1 MSKER
6 ILVTAA
12 LPYANGPVHVGHAIG
27 AYIPADLYT
36 RYHRLKGNDVLYISG
51 TDEHGTPI
59 SVTAE
64 REGISPKDVVDKY
77 HEIIKNSFSKLGINF
92 DNFSR
97 TTREL
102 HYRTSQDFFLEIL
115 KKGFI
120 YKRTVERPYCPN
132 CKRFLPDRFVKG
144 ICPYCGSKD
153 ERGDQCESCGKQL
166 EPHELKSPYCI
177 ICRTTPVQK
186 PTEHWFFRLSE
197 FSERLKKWISE
208 NKHWPDNAR
217 NFSLAWIS
225 EGLQDRAITRD
236 LDWGVPVPV
245 ENSREKVLYV
255 WFDAPIGYISA
266 TKEWAE
272 NRRKPEEW
280 KKYWIEDCKIV
291 HFIGKDNIPFHAII
305 WPAMLMAHSSFNL
318 PWQVSSNEYLT
329 LEGKKM
335 STSRGWVLWLHDFLS
350 EFEPD
355 LLRYYLIRINPERH
369 DADFSLREFH
379 DKVNNELISNFGN
392 FINRV
397 LTFIEK
403 KDSVIP
409 EPTEFDELD
418 NRMLEVIREA
428 PEKVGRKIE
437 NFKFMEALMELMN
450 IAHFGNEYF
459 QKKEPWKN
467 ENGTTLYLCANL
479 ARTLAILSS
488 PFLPFSAENI
498 WKMLNLEGGVNEQDW
513 NSAAELR
520 VASGHKIKDVEPLY
534 TKIEDKDIENFEK
547 KYMKLNKKMETAVNY
562 LEFSDFEKMDLR
574 IGKIKSVEDH
584 PKAEKLYILWVD
596 IGTESRRVIAAIR
609 GDYGKEDLIGRNVLL
624 ISNLKPKTIAGV
636 KSEGMLLV
644 AEGKDGKLVLL
655 SPESDVNAGAKVK

>member
-1 MSKER
+1 MPKER

-27 AYIPADLYT
+27 AYIPADLYA
-36 RYHRLKGNDVLYISG
+36 RYHRLKGNDVIYVCG

-59 SVTAE
+59 SVAAE
-64 REGISPKDVVDKY
+64 RERVSPKDVVDKY
-77 HEIIKNSFSKLGINF
+77 HEIIKNSFSKLGISF

-102 HYRTSQDFFLEIL
+102 HYNTSQDFFLEIL
-115 KKGFI
+115 GKGFI
-120 YKRTVERPYCPN
+120 YKKTVDRPHCPS

-144 ICPYCGSKD
+144 ICPYCESED

-166 EPHELKSPYCI
+166 EPHELKNPYCI
-177 ICRTTPVQK
+177 ICHTTPEQRA
-186 PTEHWFFRLSE
+186 TEHWFFRLSG
-197 FSERLKKWISE
+197 FSERLKEWILE

-217 NFSLAWIS
+217 NFSLGWIS
-225 EGLQDRAITRD
+225 EGLEDRAITRD
-236 LDWGVPVPV
+236 LNWGIPVPV
-245 ENSREKVLYV
+245 DGSEGKVLYV

-266 TKEWAE
+266 TKEWAD
-272 NRRKPEEW
+272 NIKRPEDW
-280 KKYWIEDCKIV
+280 KKYWVEKCRIV

-305 WPAMLMAHSSFNL
+305 WPAMLMAHSELNL
-318 PWQVSSNEYLT
+318 PWQISSNEYLT

-369 DADFSLREFH
+369 DADFSLRELQ

-403 KDSVIP
+403 KGSVIP
-409 EPTEFDELD
+409 EPKEFNELD
-418 NRMLEVIREA
+418 NRILEVIRGA
-428 PEKVGRKIE
+428 PEKVGNKIE
-437 NFKFMEALMELMN
+437 NFSFMEALRELMD

-459 QKKEPWKN
+459 QQKEPWKN
-467 ENGTTLYLCANL
+467 ENSTTLYLCANL

-488 PFLPFSAENI
+488 PFLPFSAEKI
-498 WKMLNLEGGVNEQDW
+498 WGMLNLKGSVHGQEW
-513 NSAAELR
+513 YSAAELKI
-520 VASGHKIKDVEPLY
+520 ASGHKIKNLEVLY
-534 TKIEDKDIENFEK
+534 AKIENEDIENFEK
-547 KYMKLNKKMETAVNY
+547 KYMKFKEKMETVVNY
-562 LEFSDFEKMDLR
+562 LEFSEFEKMGLR

-584 PKAEKLYILWVD
+584 PKSDKLYILWVD
-596 IGTESRRVIAAIR
+596 TGEGTKRIVAGIR
-609 GDYGKEDLIGRNVLL
+609 NAYTKEGLTGKNVLL
-624 ISNLKPKTIAGV
+624 ISNLKPKNIAGV
-636 KSEGMLLV
+636 RSEGMLLV
-644 AEGKDGKLVLL
+644 AEGDDGKPIII
-655 SPESDVNAGAKVK
+655 SPEKAVKAGTRVR